1 MFWIRCSPNSDEEKQ
16 LSEQLLKQMDLRESH
31 IKEIKETLPKPNG
44 LYLNVVLGGINASL
58 LDSEQ
63 RFRYK
68 EQYEMFKL
76 VVTCFIL
83 VVSLLDLIFQSRY

>member
-1 MFWIRCSPNSDEEKQ
+1 MES
-16 LSEQLLKQMDLRESH
+16 RESN
-31 IKEIKETLPKPNG
+31 IKEIRETLPKPNG
-44 LYLNVVLGGINASL
+44 LYLNIVLGGINSHL
-58 LDSEQ
+58 LDAEQ

-83 VVSLLDLIFQSRY
+83 VVCLLDLIFQSRY